1 MGESVLVA
9 MGALLPLPLVELLL
23 LLHLPRLKVAMSP
36 LLICHLLLLGMLSWL
51 CGILHAYG
59 SSLIYLS
66 HIF

>member
-36 LLICHLLLLGMLSWL
+36 LLICHL
-51 CGILHAYG
+51 
-59 SSLIYLS
+59 SLIRVLPQLC
-66 HIF
+66 